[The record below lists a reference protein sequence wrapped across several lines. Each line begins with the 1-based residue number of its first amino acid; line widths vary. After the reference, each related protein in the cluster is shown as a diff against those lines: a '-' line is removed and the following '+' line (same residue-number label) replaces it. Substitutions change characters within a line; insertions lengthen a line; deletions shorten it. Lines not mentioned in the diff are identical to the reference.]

1 MDLDG
6 NVQLIRNITG
16 AGNNYIKGESYV
28 PFKGKRTFDLFGERN
43 ERVHGQQR
51 RLVGG
56 GYTMETM
63 KTLEPYVN
71 ETVKVLLKKMEDTG
85 TNGRVIEFAYLTHLF
100 AFDVIGEVTFARRFG
115 YIEAGSD
122 FGLFG
127 TIAKTL
133 LSGVWVGEI
142 PWLYHL
148 HQRLV
153 PLIGNHLAIN
163 ARNGYLHDFTLK
175 QMAARKER
183 AAAGADDHN
192 SDILSKLLA
201 ASRAK
206 PQLSESDIGFTL
218 TSNVIAGSDT
228 TAVSMSA
235 IVYYLLVTS
244 AAKDRLL
251 RELREKVVA
260 GDVDADGIVPAA
272 VGEKWPFLQ
281 AVIHE
286 GMRMHP
292 ALGGLLARVVPPA
305 GLRFGENFVPGGAEV
320 GTSPWVIHRN
330 KDIFGDDVETFR
342 PERWLDEKRKTDM
355 HRFFFGFGGGS
366 RTCVGKNISMLEL
379 NKVIPTLFLRFDLQ
393 ISNDKPGPEEKFYSY
408 VYSAKSMRIEAYV
421 VQEYRW
427 LWADLRGRA

>member
-1 MDLDG
+1 
-6 NVQLIRNITG
+6 
-16 AGNNYIKGESYV
+16 
-28 PFKGKRTFDLFGERN
+28 
-43 ERVHGQQR
+43 
-51 RLVGG
+51 
-56 GYTMETM
+56 METM

-235 IVYYLLVTS
+235 IVYYLLVTP

-305 GLRFGENFVPGGAEV
+305 GL
-320 GTSPWVIHRN
+320 RN

-393 ISNDKPGPEEKFYSY
+393 ISNDKPGPEERFYS
-408 VYSAKSMRIEAYV
+408 
-421 VQEYRW
+421 
-427 LWADLRGRA
+427 